1 MVFKSDAKI
10 LNYINRNRK
19 MALSDNYHH
28 MACKYTIR
36 IKTSAQL
43 STRDDSCHSIA
54 GQSCMF
60 IKIYRLKMTQMYRFI
75 THLRFTFLKG
85 TNIRNH

>member
-19 MALSDNYHH
+19 MALSDNNHH
-28 MACKYTIR
+28 MVCKYTIR
-36 IKTSAQL
+36 IKTSARL
-43 STRDDSCHSIA
+43 STRDDSCHSSA

-75 THLRFTFLKG
+75 TYLRFTFLK
-85 TNIRNH
+85 